1 MRRLHRSERFVTRR
15 FRFDM
20 AISEFD
26 IIERFFRRPGP
37 SRDGVVLGI
46 GDDAAL
52 LRVPA
57 DRELAV
63 AVDTLVAGRHFPPA
77 TAPFDIGYKALAVNL
92 SDLAAM
98 GAEPAWATLSLTVP
112 EADPSWLRSFADG
125 FFSLADRYAVQL
137 VGGDTTRGPLSVTVQ
152 VHGLVQCGGAL
163 RRDGARAGHRL
174 YVTGTLGDAACALK
188 QLQGGG
194 AADPLLLQRLNRPE
208 PRVAFGAALKGIASA
223 AIDVSDGLLADLEH
237 ILMASDCGAM
247 LWVDRLPRSRQ
258 LDAYPA
264 DELLVSQLTGGDD
277 YELCFCVEPA
287 KIAALQ
293 AVARVC
299 RLAVSEVGIIEREPG
314 VRCRHDDGSGY
325 EPHQRGFDHFA

>member
-1 MRRLHRSERFVTRR
+1 
-15 FRFDM
+15 M

-26 IIERFFRRPGP
+26 IIERFFRRPG
-37 SRDGVVLGI
+37 DGRNDVVLGI

-57 DRELAV
+57 DRELVV
-63 AVDTLVAGRHFPPA
+63 AVDTLVGGRHFPPA

-112 EADPSWLRSFADG
+112 EADPSWLRAFADG

-137 VGGDTTRGPLSVTVQ
+137 VGGDTTRGFLSVTVQ
-152 VHGLVQCGGAL
+152 VHGLVQRGCAL
-163 RRDGARAGHRL
+163 RRDGARAGQRL

-188 QLQGGG
+188 QLQSGVG
-194 AADPLLLQRLNRPE
+194 ADPWLLQRLNRPE

-223 AIDVSDGLLADLEH
+223 AIDVSDGLLADLGH
-237 ILMASDCGAM
+237 VLKASHCGAT

-258 LDAYPA
+258 LEAQPA

-277 YELCFCVEPA
+277 YELCFCVEPT
-287 KIAALQ
+287 KVAALQ
-293 AVARVC
+293 TVARD
-299 RLAVSEVGIIEREPG
+299 RGLAVSEVGVIESEPG
-314 VRCRHDDGSGY
+314 VRCRHDDGSAY
-325 EPHQRGFDHFA
+325 QPHRRGFDHFA